1 MTTALPEK
9 PSLVASTSAEE
20 EEELAHDGSGS
31 AILHDASAHQIG
43 PPEASD
49 KHAED
54 EDDGDDSSEEFEFT
68 FAVRNPDTETS
79 VAADDF
85 FSGGRI
91 IPAYPLFNRDLLL
104 PLSAADEPAA
114 VEGMAVQIPLRQLLM
129 EERGTE
135 LFSSVEPPTT
145 EECRAPKRD
154 LCKKSASTGSSL
166 RWRLRDMMVG
176 RSHSDGKEKFV
187 FLEAAPPSPAT
198 KKIPSPSLKA
208 ARSAG
213 GGKGSKN
220 DWRVAATDVATAH
233 RLYYG
238 KGASEKAAR
247 GPRRSFLPYRQEL
260 LGLFAPANGL
270 RRSHHPL

>member
-9 PSLVASTSAEE
+9 PSLVASTSAAEE

-31 AILHDASAHQIG
+31 ASAHQIG

-54 EDDGDDSSEEFEFT
+54 EDDDGSSEKFEFT
-68 FAVRNPDTETS
+68 FAVRNPDAETS
-79 VAADDF
+79 VAADEI

-91 IPAYPLFNRDLLL
+91 IPAYPLFDRDLLL
-104 PLSAADEPAA
+104 PLSAAA
-114 VEGMAVQIPLRQLLM
+114 
-129 EERGTE
+129 
-135 LFSSVEPPTT
+135 EPPTT
-145 EECRAPKRD
+145 EECRAPKPD
-154 LCKKSASTGSSL
+154 PCKKSASTGSSL

-187 FLEAAPPSPAT
+187 FLD
-198 KKIPSPSLKA
+198 LKA

-213 GGKGSKN
+213 GGKGGKN
-220 DWRVAATDVATAH
+220 DGRVAATDAATAH

-238 KGASEKAAR
+238 KGASERAAR

-260 LGLFAPANGL
+260 LGLFAPATGL
-270 RRSHHPL
+270 RRSHHPF

>member
-9 PSLVASTSAEE
+9 PSLVASTSAAEE

-31 AILHDASAHQIG
+31 ASAHQIG

-54 EDDGDDSSEEFEFT
+54 EDDDGSSEKFEFT
-68 FAVRNPDTETS
+68 FAVRNPDAETS
-79 VAADDF
+79 VAADEI

-91 IPAYPLFNRDLLL
+91 IPAYPLFDRDLLL
-104 PLSAADEPAA
+104 PLSAAGEPAA
-114 VEGMAVQIPLRQLLM
+114 AEGMAVQIPLRQLLI
-129 EERGTE
+129 EEREAGF
-135 LFSSVEPPTT
+135 LSSAEPPTT
-145 EECRAPKRD
+145 EECRAPKPD
-154 LCKKSASTGSSL
+154 PCKKSASTGSSL

-187 FLEAAPPSPAT
+187 FLD
-198 KKIPSPSLKA
+198 LKA

-213 GGKGSKN
+213 GGKGGKN
-220 DWRVAATDVATAH
+220 DGRVAATDAATAH

-238 KGASEKAAR
+238 KGASERAAR

-260 LGLFAPANGL
+260 LGLFAPATGL
-270 RRSHHPL
+270 RRSHHPF

>member
-9 PSLVASTSAEE
+9 PALVVSTSAE

-31 AILHDASAHQIG
+31 AIPHDGSAHHTG

-54 EDDGDDSSEEFEFT
+54 EDGDDSSEEFEFT
-68 FAVRNPDTETS
+68 FAVRNPDTKTF
-79 VAADDF
+79 VAADEIF
-85 FSGGRI
+85 YGGRI
-91 IPAYPLFNRDLLL
+91 IPAYPLFNRDLLF

-114 VEGMAVQIPLRQLLM
+114 VEGMAVQIPLGQLLS

-135 LFSSVEPPTT
+135 LSTA
-145 EECRAPKRD
+145 EECRAPKPD
-154 LCKKSASTGSSL
+154 PCKKSASTGSSL

-187 FLEAAPPSPAT
+187 FLEAAPPSPGR
-198 KKIPSPSLKA
+198 SLKA
-208 ARSAG
+208 AKSAG
-213 GGKGSKN
+213 GGKGAKN
-220 DWRVAATDVATAH
+220 DGRVAATDVATAH

-238 KGASEKAAR
+238 KGASEKAVR

-260 LGLFAPANGL
+260 LALFAPAKGL
-270 RRSHHPL
+270 RGSHHTV